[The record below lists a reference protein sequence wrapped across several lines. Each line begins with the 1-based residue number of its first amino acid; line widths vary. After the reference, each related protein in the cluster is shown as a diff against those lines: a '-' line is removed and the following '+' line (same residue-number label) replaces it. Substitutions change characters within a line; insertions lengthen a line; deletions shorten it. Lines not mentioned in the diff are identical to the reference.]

1 MSYGDQGRLAVGFS
15 ASLTGGN
22 LRATISDYLL
32 RFPDLQFDAVE
43 ADAER
48 RRNALQ
54 LRMFDVV
61 ISAADISEAGITKVP
76 VWPERVSRK
85 RESSW
90 HRSFTA
96 GGWPCGRRKRG
107 SAQHTPGRAVPRRE
121 RRPPRLA
128 GAAPTTP
135 ARQRR
140 PQTRSCH
147 YESERPARMAKA
159 KDSRPERRRVSLR

>member
-85 RESSW
+85 REVFMASLLHCW
-90 HRSFTA
+90 GMA
-96 GGWPCGRRKRG
+96 LWPEEKRKR
-107 SAQHTPGRAVPRRE
+107 AAYAWPRR
-121 RRPPRLA
+121 A
-128 GAAPTTP
+128 
-135 ARQRR
+135 
-140 PQTRSCH
+140 
-147 YESERPARMAKA
+147 
-159 KDSRPERRRVSLR
+159 